1 MFHYKALPAEIRLKI
16 LPTLLEPQPNKG
28 VPAILVALYKDP
40 ELYAEAQE
48 LYRTINVVI
57 SIKNQAEFRKVK
69 MVDLLKI
76 RCLKLLMQP
85 DR

>member
-1 MFHYKALPAEIRLKI
+1 MFHYKALPVEIRLKI
-16 LPTLLEPQPNKG
+16 LPILLEPQPSKG

-40 ELYAEAQE
+40 ELYTEAQE
-48 LYRTINVVI
+48 LYRKINVVI
-57 SIKNQAEFRKVK
+57 SIKNQAAFRKVK

-76 RCLKLLMQP
+76 RCLKLVTQP